1 VALQMQNVTALLQ
14 ENFPTASCMLPT
26 AMCSEA
32 REQSHLASG
41 DTPSEPSWGSESL
54 GLWSRRLRDWTWPWF
69 QSLTSLLFNA
79 KLPGIDD

>member
-32 REQSHLASG
+32 REQSHLA
-41 DTPSEPSWGSESL
+41 
-54 GLWSRRLRDWTWPWF
+54 
-69 QSLTSLLFNA
+69 
-79 KLPGIDD
+79 PGIDDRMEDWSCWNAVSYGLVHVSDCNVP